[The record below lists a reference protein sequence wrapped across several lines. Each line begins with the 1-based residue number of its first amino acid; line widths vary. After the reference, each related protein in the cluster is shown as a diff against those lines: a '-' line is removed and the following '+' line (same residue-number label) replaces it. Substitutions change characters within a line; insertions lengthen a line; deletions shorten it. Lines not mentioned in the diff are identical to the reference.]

1 MNGQFIKSTII
12 CIGIIIGLSASG
24 FLLVRE
30 LSAVPITYASGVD
43 SSGNLSNKNAMT
55 KNISGDDSIYSNFF
69 SSAKKQI
76 EPKKQEEPKK
86 QIEFKKP
93 EEPVSVSETIQP
105 EPIKIPVKK
114 AIAPRATSGTKCPAK
129 GTDHASSSNNKKN
142 HMDEDCCSD
151 YDEWPKP
158 GCAYTAK
165 DFGIMLPGPASG
177 HVKHK

>member
-1 MNGQFIKSTII
+1 MVGQLIKNILS

-24 FLLVRE
+24 FLLMQE
-30 LSAVPITYASGVD
+30 FNAVPISYASD
-43 SSGNLSNKNAMT
+43 IDLSENLLNKDMT
-55 KNISGDDSIYSNFF
+55 MKNMSKGDSIDSDLFVVID
-69 SSAKKQI
+69 KQV
-76 EPKKQEEPKK
+76 EPMKQDENEPSK
-86 QIEFKKP
+86 QGE
-93 EEPVSVSETIQP
+93 VASTSVAVEP

-114 AIAPRATSGTKCPAK
+114 ITVPKATSGTKCPAK
-129 GTDHASSSNNKKN
+129 KDRPSISSRNNKN

-165 DFGIMLPGPASG
+165 DFQIMLPGPTKG